1 MDHDLNRV
9 RYDLALSYA
18 QEKLRYALEHG
29 VPERIYP
36 DKNLHLD
43 ELEYLVQQFTV
54 ALSGLSDIDEAE
66 ALVDALK
73 IKF

>member
-36 DKNLHLD
+36 DKNCTWMSLNTWCSNLP
-43 ELEYLVQQFTV
+43 LRCLGFRT
-54 ALSGLSDIDEAE
+54 LTK
-66 ALVDALK
+66 LK
-73 IKF
+73 PWLML